1 MSPEDISALL
11 ERQVDELEFL
21 AAMYPEVNECV
32 ADPEALAAARRRLGS
47 GEGTFD
53 EFVNEEQQ
61 PEHDDPLPLS
71 VCITQHVG
79 DCPVSL
85 RCTLPQEYPLVEPLL
100 EVALDGKQSSVSAVH
115 PSQGV

>member
-32 ADPEALAAARRRLGS
+32 ADQQALAAARRRL
-47 GEGTFD
+47 
-53 EFVNEEQQ
+53 EQQ
-61 PEHDDPLPLS
+61 PDHDPLPLS

-100 EVALDGKQSSVSAVH
+100 EVALAGELSNPHIVAPPH
-115 PSQGV
+115 RA